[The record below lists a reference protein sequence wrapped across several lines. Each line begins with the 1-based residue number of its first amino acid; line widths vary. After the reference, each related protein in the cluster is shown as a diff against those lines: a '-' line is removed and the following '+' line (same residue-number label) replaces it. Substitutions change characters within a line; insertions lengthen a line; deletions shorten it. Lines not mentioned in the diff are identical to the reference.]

1 MTNSI
6 KFFAIALIFSSLY
19 FTKVYAQKEEKSLLY
34 EISGNGLSK
43 PSYIFGTIHVICK
56 DEFFMP
62 QVVKDKFATTEQVY
76 LELDMDDPT
85 MMTEMQKSM
94 MMTDGKT
101 LKTIMSEADYQKVAT
116 FFKDSLK
123 TNIAMM
129 NSFKP
134 FVLSS
139 MTIPVM
145 LGCPMQGYEEA
156 FVKLAKEQNKEVKG
170 LETVKEQFDAIDNMG
185 MEKQAQLMLVKMVD
199 NWTKGKMEMKT
210 MIKDYRNQDIE
221 AILKDME
228 HASTADANFEKD
240 LLENRNRNWIPRI
253 DAIIKSKATF
263 FGVGAGHL
271 GGKTGVLALLKQQG
285 YKVKAIK

>member
-1 MTNSI
+1 MINSI

-19 FTKVYAQKEEKSLLY
+19 FTKVYAQKEDKSLLY

-76 LELDMDDPT
+76 LELDMDDPS

-101 LKTIMSEADYQKVAT
+101 LKSIMSEADYQKVAT

-145 LGCPMQGYEEA
+145 LGCPMQGYEEV
-156 FVKLAKEQNKEVKG
+156 FVKLAKEQNKEIKG
-170 LETVKEQFDAIDNMG
+170 LEMVKEQFDAIDNMG

-210 MIKDYRNQDIE
+210 MIKNYRNQDIE
-221 AILKDME
+221 ALLKDMAN
-228 HASTADANFEKD
+228 ASTADANFEKD

-253 DAIIKSKATF
+253 DAIVKTKPTF

-271 GGKTGVLALLKQQG
+271 GGKTGVLALLKKQG
-285 YKVKAIK
+285 YTVKAIK